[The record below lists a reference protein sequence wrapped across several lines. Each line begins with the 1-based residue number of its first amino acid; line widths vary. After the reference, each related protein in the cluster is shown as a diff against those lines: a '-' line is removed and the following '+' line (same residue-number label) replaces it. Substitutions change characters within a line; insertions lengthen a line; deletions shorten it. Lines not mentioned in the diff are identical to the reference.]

1 MRNFDL
7 ELAANRVP
15 AQQLRRRAENGILV
29 GTMGRRLLPS
39 QSFGPGW
46 LLWVWLGLLGPG
58 CGWAQQTSPANDAPI
73 TTLHVYTNLAQIPTL
88 VLTKR
93 HEEMPPVPPA
103 QFRLSLDS
111 GPAVPPTH
119 VRVEGDDPISMAILI
134 DAMVPKSE
142 LLPQV
147 QEAVTALARGPLS
160 PQDRISIYA
169 MGCDLTLAADQ
180 ITPDADSLED
190 AVNTA
195 MAAWAI
201 RQKTVSAEYAF
212 ALRDACRLNY

>member
-1 MRNFDL
+1 MPRFFRNAKVPMGAENSYVTGCAFTGLMLQLCSMIALVSDG
-7 ELAANRVP
+7 RVDR
-15 AQQLRRRAENGILV
+15 LRRRAENGILV

-119 VRVEGDDPISMAILI
+119 VRVEATTRSRWR
-134 DAMVPKSE
+134 S
-142 LLPQV
+142 
-147 QEAVTALARGPLS
+147 
-160 PQDRISIYA
+160 
-169 MGCDLTLAADQ
+169 
-180 ITPDADSLED
+180 
-190 AVNTA
+190 
-195 MAAWAI
+195 
-201 RQKTVSAEYAF
+201 
-212 ALRDACRLNY
+212 